1 MAAYGESEETPMG
14 LKEDLAAEVQD
25 IFATRWNTRKGYVIP
40 EAEDVGL
47 GNDAVKFEE
56 AAVLYADLAESTALV
71 NEHSDSFAA
80 EVYKAF
86 LHCASKIVRQRG
98 GEITAFDGDRI
109 MAVFIGDHKRTNSAK
124 CGLQINYAVRHI
136 INPAIKAQYPNSTY
150 NVTHAVG
157 VDVSEIFV
165 ARTGIRGSNDLVWVG
180 RAANY
185 AAKLSNL
192 RENDFATWITAHV
205 YDKMNESS
213 KEGGSPKRNM
223 WEQRSWTKLPG
234 VTLYRS
240 NWWWSV

>member
-1 MAAYGESEETPMG
+1 MG
-14 LKEDLAAEVQD
+14 LKDDLDADVKD
-25 IFATRWNTRKGYVIP
+25 IFATRWDTRSGYVVP

-47 GNDAVKFEE
+47 GNDAVKFDE

-80 EVYKAF
+80 EIYKAF
-86 LHCASKIVRQRG
+86 LHCASKIVREKG

-109 MAVFIGDHKRTNSAK
+109 MAVFLGEQKRTNSAK

-136 INPAIKAQYPNSTY
+136 INPAIKKQYPNSTY
-150 NVTHAVG
+150 TVAHAVG
-157 VDVSEIFV
+157 VDVSEVFV

-185 AAKLSNL
+185 AAKLANL
-192 RENDFATWITAHV
+192 REGRFATWITGEV
-205 YDKMNESS
+205 YDRMNVAS
-213 KEGGSPKRNM
+213 KDGGDPRRNM
-223 WEQRSWTKLPG
+223 WEQRSWTNLPG

-240 NWWWSV
+240 SWWWRV

>member
-1 MAAYGESEETPMG
+1 MG
-14 LKEDLAAEVQD
+14 LKEDLTGDVRD
-25 IFATRWNTRKGYVIP
+25 IFATSWSTRTGYVVP

-47 GNDAVKFEE
+47 GNDAIRSDE

-86 LHCASKIVRQRG
+86 LHCASKIVRQGG

-109 MAVFIGDHKRTNSAK
+109 MAVFLGEHKRTKSAK
-124 CGLQINYAVRHI
+124 CGLQINYAVRQI
-136 INPAIKAQYPNSTY
+136 INPAIKQQYPNSTY
-150 NVTHAVG
+150 VVTHAVG
-157 VDVSEIFV
+157 VDLSEVFV

-192 RENDFATWITAHV
+192 REGDFTTWITADV
-205 YDKMNESS
+205 YDRMNESS
-213 KEGGSPKRNM
+213 KEGGNPKRNM
-223 WEQRSWTKLPG
+223 WEQRSWAKRPG

-240 NWWWSV
+240 NWWWLL

>member
-1 MAAYGESEETPMG
+1 M
-14 LKEDLAAEVQD
+14 
-25 IFATRWNTRKGYVIP
+25 
-40 EAEDVGL
+40 
-47 GNDAVKFEE
+47 NDHN
-56 AAVLYADLAESTALV
+56 DW
-71 NEHSDSFAA
+71 FAA

-86 LHCASKIVRQRG
+86 LHCASKVVRQGG

-109 MAVFIGDHKRTNSAK
+109 MAVFLGDYKRTNSAK
-124 CGLQINYAVRHI
+124 CGLQINYAVRQI
-136 INPAIKAQYPNSTY
+136 INPAIKQQYPNSTY
-150 NVTHAVG
+150 VVTHAVG
-157 VDVSEIFV
+157 VDLSEVFV

-192 RENDFATWITAHV
+192 REGNFTTWITADV
-205 YDKMNESS
+205 YDRMNESS
-213 KEGGSPKRNM
+213 KEGGTPKRNM